1 MMRIALIVASA
12 VINACTIPAVASDC
26 ISTKDLDASRAR
38 WTRLLDQPADIV
50 DQEKTC
56 RAYAI
61 SFYES
66 VTLRQTITHCVDG
79 KRSLALLDFEIN
91 ALNDLISTKCGN

>member
-1 MMRIALIVASA
+1 MKRIALVVASA

-26 ISTKDLDASRAR
+26 ISAKDLDASRAR
-38 WTRLLDQPADIV
+38 WTTLLGQPADLV

-66 VTLRQTITHCVDG
+66 VTLRQAIAHCVDG
-79 KRSLALLDFEIN
+79 ERRLALLDSKIN